1 MLFFLS
7 VCFGFLLGMMI
18 FEILLATSIFVVSY
32 LLSVLALAF
41 VISSKDEKI
50 KAHYVT
56 FSILIMHLS
65 YSFGMI
71 IGLLE
76 NIFSFKK
83 LLKMDEISR

>member
-1 MLFFLS
+1 ML
-7 VCFGFLLGMMI
+7 I
-18 FEILLATSIFVVSY
+18 FKILLVTSIFVASY

-41 VISSKDEKI
+41 AISSKNERI

-71 IGLLE
+71 IGLLD

-83 LLKMDEISR
+83 LLKMNEISR